1 VTFEAP
7 LRKTHAQGR
16 QRVLDFALAQGAR
29 VVDFPVPD
37 DGRDPFLNLNTPQD
51 LAAARLLP

>member
-1 VTFEAP
+1 VTLESS
-7 LRKTHAQGR
+7 LRDALAQGR
-16 QRVLDFALAQGAR
+16 LRVLDFALAQGAR